1 MVAREGE
8 RRHDPLEGVS
18 VTGCITTGVSRGRV
32 PVDFEPILAA
42 ALDVLGAVDER
53 VAVYLY
59 GAVATGQAVVPESD
73 VDLLTLDLASAVAA
87 DVGAVLSQRFLS
99 TCRAVDVAAA
109 STAVLEAGG
118 DESYGLRVF
127 LKHYCVHLAGPRR
140 ADPVGGYRPDRPR
153 LVGSTATS
161 PSTPSAGVLP
171 STGARR
177 PATLGGV
184 WPARHSWRS
193 LDWSACMTG
202 SGRPTGRLL
211 PDGGPRSILLER
223 PRSPSWPA
231 GRTAR
236 EPLHAM
242 TCSLPW
248 MTRSTRSST
257 SSPAPSACGHDAQL
271 TGCRIS
277 SSDGGRADR
286 SSPRRSLVGGNHRR
300 QGLLSENRT
309 R

>member
-8 RRHDPLEGVS
+8 RCHDPLEGVS
-18 VTGCITTGVSRGRV
+18 VTGFITTGVSRSRV
-32 PVDFEPILAA
+32 PVGFEPILAA

-59 GAVATGQAVVPESD
+59 GAGATGQAVVPESD

-87 DVGAVLSQRFLS
+87 DVGSVLSQRFFS

-109 STAVLEAGG
+109 STAVLEAGS

-140 ADPVGGYRPDRPR
+140 ADPVHGYRPDRR
-153 LVGSTATS
+153 AARGFNGDIALHAERWR
-161 PSTPSAGVLP
+161 AAIE
-171 STGARR
+171 GARR
-177 PATLGGV
+177 PATSGGA

-211 PDGGPRSILLER
+211 PDGGPRSIRLER
-223 PRSPSWPA
+223 LCSPS
-231 GRTAR
+231 
-236 EPLHAM
+236 
-242 TCSLPW
+242 
-248 MTRSTRSST
+248 
-257 SSPAPSACGHDAQL
+257 
-271 TGCRIS
+271 
-277 SSDGGRADR
+277 
-286 SSPRRSLVGGNHRR
+286 
-300 QGLLSENRT
+300 
-309 R
+309 

>member
-1 MVAREGE
+1 M
-8 RRHDPLEGVS
+8 
-18 VTGCITTGVSRGRV
+18 

-87 DVGAVLSQRFLS
+87 DVGSVLSQRFFS

-109 STAVLEAGG
+109 STAVLEAGS

-140 ADPVGGYRPDRPR
+140 ADPVDGYRPDRR
-153 LVGSTATS
+153 RRRVGSTATS
-161 PSTPSAGVLP
+161 PSTPSAGVQP
-171 STGARR
+171 SRGARR
-177 PATLGGV
+177 PATSGGA

-211 PDGGPRSILLER
+211 PDGGPRSIRLER
-223 PRSPSWPA
+223 PRSPS
-231 GRTAR
+231 
-236 EPLHAM
+236 
-242 TCSLPW
+242 
-248 MTRSTRSST
+248 
-257 SSPAPSACGHDAQL
+257 
-271 TGCRIS
+271 
-277 SSDGGRADR
+277 
-286 SSPRRSLVGGNHRR
+286 
-300 QGLLSENRT
+300 
-309 R
+309 